1 MRSCKRNC
9 SVYRCKRLAHLP
21 ELDEKNH
28 DSRSVSALALVDSPA
43 SCSLTSFGTTFFL
56 LDPA

>member
-1 MRSCKRNC
+1 VRSYKRNC

-28 DSRSVSALALVDSPA
+28 DSRSVSAFVRDALASF
-43 SCSLTSFGTTFFL
+43 SLTSFGAAFFL